1 MGRPSN
7 TAQGSGLLGQVK
19 WGPHLSVGGKT
30 SYISGCDGGCR
41 MGDRRSTFVA
51 FVDEQVRLAGT
62 LAGQRGS
69 TGGVPV
75 APGTRGWGQTALS
88 TTGKQG
94 VVAAA
99 PEVDHSSTSTFLV
112 SGGYRASN
120 SGGASFNW
128 LQGWGEQLHGG
139 EGRRFDVGFGGGGVL
154 LL

>member
-7 TAQGSGLLGQVK
+7 TAQGSGLLGLVK
-19 WGPHLSVGGKT
+19 WGAHLSVGGKT
-30 SYISGCDGGCR
+30 SYISGCYGGCR
-41 MGDRRSTFVA
+41 MGDRRSTLVA

-88 TTGKQG
+88 TTGKQW

-99 PEVDHSSTSTFLV
+99 PEVDHSFTSTFLV

-120 SGGASFNW
+120 SGGLQLNW
-128 LQGWGEQLHGG
+128 TGDWCYRDQRR
-139 EGRRFDVGFGGGGVL
+139 EGKRL
-154 LL
+154 L